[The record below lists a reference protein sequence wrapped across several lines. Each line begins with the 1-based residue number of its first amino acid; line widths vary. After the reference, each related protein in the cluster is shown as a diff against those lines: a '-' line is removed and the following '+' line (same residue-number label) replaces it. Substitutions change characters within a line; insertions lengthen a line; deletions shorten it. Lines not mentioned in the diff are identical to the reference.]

1 MIDWKPCHLS
11 DIINIKHG
19 WAFKGEFFSEEPT
32 DDILLT
38 PGNFLIGGGFKS
50 GKFKYYNG
58 EVPSSY
64 ILKPG
69 DVIVTMTD
77 LSKQADTLGFSAKVP
92 DDKNKRYLHNQ
103 RIGLVGLKNNDFD
116 LEYIYWLLRTV
127 SYQKF
132 VAGSATGAT
141 VKHTSPTKI
150 YYYKF
155 FAPKLK
161 STQKR
166 IASILSAYDDLIE
179 NHLKR
184 IKLMEEIAQR
194 TYEEWFMKFR
204 VNGEQL
210 AIDEATGLPVGWT
223 GAPLGDLISF
233 QKGKKASIIV
243 DEYQNGYEKLLLLDG
258 IESGKYPYTNPI
270 GQVIAERNDLIML
283 MDGARS
289 SKVFFADKGV
299 VGSTL
304 SKIVIKNSYLSSSL
318 LKHFFEIN
326 FGWMQTNNTGA
337 AIPHANKK
345 FINSMPFSIPT
356 LDVFINWKTT
366 IDPIYNK
373 IQNLKDQILLL
384 KQSRDILL
392 PRLMSGTINLES

>member
-1 MIDWKPCHLS
+1 MKVWSEHNLDDL
-11 DIINIKHG
+11 
-19 WAFKGEFFSEEPT
+19 GEFKNGVNFSADKMGSGIALVNVKDIT
-32 DDILLT
+32 DSPLLH
-38 PGNFLIGGGFKS
+38 PERLNLVDVDLS
-50 GKFKYYNG
+50 GKNG
-58 EVPSSY
+58 QAYFAKEGDIFFVRSS
-64 ILKPG
+64 
-69 DVIVTMTD
+69 V
-77 LSKQADTLGFSAKVP
+77 
-92 DDKNKRYLHNQ
+92 KRE
-103 RIGLVGLKNNDFD
+103 GVGAVGMLKNNSIPVIHCGFVIRYRIVDKQTDQRF
-116 LEYIYWLLRTV
+116 LFYLLNSPIYREKVRGL
-127 SYQKF
+127 S
-132 VAGSATGAT
+132 GGAT
-141 VKHTSPTKI
+141 IVNVSQESLK
-150 YYYKF
+150 
-155 FAPKLK
+155 KLK
-161 STQKR
+161 LSKPILPTQKR

-179 NHLKR
+179 NNLKR
-184 IKLMEEIAQR
+184 IKLLEEIAQR

-204 VNGEQL
+204 INGEQL
-210 AIDEATGLPVGWT
+210 PIDEATGLPIGWT
-223 GAPLGDLISF
+223 GSPLGDLISF

-258 IESGKYPYTNPI
+258 IESGKYLYTNPI

-289 SKVFFADKGV
+289 SKVFFADRGV

-345 FINSMPFSIPT
+345 FINSMPFSVPT
-356 LDVFINWKTT
+356 LDVFINWKTS
-366 IDPIYNK
+366 IEPIYNK

-392 PRLMSGTINLES
+392 PRLMSGTINVEN